1 MLTLGIYFTDVKA
14 WVEKDISEGVYW
26 NIFNSSQ
33 KKKKKQTLQATEIS
47 ISVLMKG

>member
-33 KKKKKQTLQATEIS
+33 KKKKNKTCKQLKYPL
-47 ISVLMKG
+47 VY